1 MVSVPSVVKKGL
13 IEVSSIYGFHQS
25 FIMRIL
31 VLEPYFGGSHRRFL
45 EDLEKTLPFSFHF
58 LTLPARKWKWRMR
71 FSAPW
76 YAEKLASLSPDY
88 DALLCSTFVDV
99 ATLKG
104 IGPEWLHHI
113 PIYTYFHENQFAYPV
128 QVEDE
133 RDFHFALTNL
143 TTAISSDK
151 LAFNSHYNLET
162 FLSGCQ
168 KIIKKVPD
176 MKLDAVSS
184 IRNKSIVLHP
194 GMDFSNLDLIK
205 RAEIEENDPIIVWNH
220 RWEHDKNPEF
230 FFETLFALDEEDIAF
245 KVIVLGQSFE
255 RQPSIFNIARQR
267 LAHRL
272 LYFGYAEDIDK
283 YYELLGQ
290 GAMVISTSIHE
301 FYGMSVIEAV
311 RAGCRPLLPR
321 RLSYP
326 ELFPD
331 EYLYDD
337 ADFAK
342 RVKQDLKFGAL
353 DNQTARKLTQGYS
366 WDNLSLSY
374 EQWISAPSS

>member
-1 MVSVPSVVKKGL
+1 
-13 IEVSSIYGFHQS
+13 
-25 FIMRIL
+25 MRVL

-45 EDLEKTLPFSFHF
+45 EDLEKILPFSFHF

-76 YAEKLASLSPDY
+76 FAEKLASLSPEF
-88 DALLCSTFVDV
+88 DAILCSTFVDV

-104 IGPEWLHHI
+104 MGPEWLHHI
-113 PIYTYFHENQFAYPV
+113 PVYTYFHENQFAYPV

-143 TTAISSDK
+143 TTAVSSDGI
-151 LAFNSHYNLET
+151 AFNSSYNLET
-162 FLSGCQ
+162 FWAGCE

-176 MKLDAVSS
+176 MKLDVVTSVL
-184 IRNKSIVLHP
+184 NKSIVLHP
-194 GMDFSNLDLIK
+194 GMDFSTMDLLQ
-205 RAEIEENDPIIVWNH
+205 RVERETNDPVIVWNH

-230 FFETLFALDEEDIAF
+230 FFDTLFSLDEEEVPF
-245 KVIVLGQSFE
+245 KLIVLGQAFQ
-255 RQPSIFNIARQR
+255 RQPHIFNIARDR

-272 LYFGYAEDIDK
+272 LYFGYVEDIEK
-283 YYELLGQ
+283 YYKLLGQ
-290 GAMVISTSIHE
+290 GTMVISTSVHE

-311 RAGCRPLLPR
+311 RAGCRPLLPN
-321 RLSYP
+321 RLSYT

-337 ADFAK
+337 ADFAE
-342 RVKQDLKFGAL
+342 RVKKDLQLGPL
-353 DNQTARKLTQGYS
+353 DNEMSRQLTQEYS
-366 WDNLSLSY
+366 WENLSFLYKQWLS
-374 EQWISAPSS
+374 SASS